1 MVISRRAIKKAL
13 LEMPLYVWS
22 ELIIVFF
29 WFLLVPQGIGVT
41 HWLSTSQ
48 DLTAIHFNRQKGL
61 ATNKILK
68 SVVRFDEFLSNVPT
82 N

>member
-1 MVISRRAIKKAL
+1 
-13 LEMPLYVWS
+13 MPLYVWS

-48 DLTAIHFNRQKGL
+48 DLTAIDFNRQKGF
-61 ATNKILK
+61 ATKIIK
-68 SVVRFDEFLSNVPT
+68 TSFVGFDEFLSNVPT

>member
-1 MVISRRAIKKAL
+1 
-13 LEMPLYVWS
+13 MPLYVWS

-48 DLTAIHFNRQKGL
+48 DLTAIDFNRQKGFV
-61 ATNKILK
+61 TKINKK
-68 SVVRFDEFLSNVPT
+68 CFVSFDEFLSNVPT

>member
-1 MVISRRAIKKAL
+1 
-13 LEMPLYVWS
+13 MPLYVWS

-48 DLTAIHFNRQKGL
+48 DLTAIDFNRQKGF
-61 ATNKILK
+61 ATKIIKTSLWVLINSLVMFQPISPVK
-68 SVVRFDEFLSNVPT
+68 TFFNQAGHGC
-82 N
+82 